1 MPHCQQF
8 WVRKWAPGYV
18 CTEGYLQ
25 SSYRLAGGSIS
36 DLDSVIPIPYG
47 LQVSVNT
54 PFDFENRWLVLRTAP
69 LFRSKTEQKLHH
81 EKQQEK
87 TLWYVYDSAHQCVF
101 PYWLCMFKRRSC
113 SSR

>member
-1 MPHCQQF
+1 M
-8 WVRKWAPGYV
+8 RKWAPGYV

-36 DLDSVIPIPYG
+36 DLDRSVIVISYS
-47 LQVSVNT
+47 LQVSVGAL
-54 PFDFENRWLVLRTAP
+54 PDFEDRWGVLRETP

-87 TLWYVYDSAHQCVF
+87 TPW
-101 PYWLCMFKRRSC
+101 RS
-113 SSR
+113 